1 MFDNTLISWI
11 SDGLVLLSM
20 LIMSIAVYGM
30 FKLPDVYTR
39 IHAAGKGAFLGILP
53 LLLAASINGG
63 PAIGYRAFLIAIFL
77 LLTTPVG
84 AHVIGLAAYQ
94 MRERME
100 TPGAIDESGSEL
112 NKPEQNVV

>member
-1 MFDNTLISWI
+1 MFDNTLISWV
-11 SDGLVLLSM
+11 SDALVLLSM
-20 LIMSIAVYGM
+20 IIMSIAIYGM

-63 PAIGYRAFLIAIFL
+63 PALGYRAFLIAVFL

-84 AHVIGLAAYQ
+84 AHVIGLAAYR

-100 TPGAIDESGSEL
+100 TPGAIDESGSRL
-112 NKPEQNVV
+112 NEPEHNVS